1 MYHQR
6 VKIFAIVVAVV
17 LAVCIIRMA
26 RMQLVPDPQLN
37 EKIEQFRLQQTNTL
51 ETARGRILDRNG
63 NVLAQDVPGFE
74 LHISYKLSC
83 IADER
88 VRKAKLLLVAG
99 QDDAEE
105 RLHEVEQQLESQ
117 SAHLEQIIEKLSLF
131 GLDWAEIRARIDTIN
146 NRIWNLRRHLAWKRN
161 YPDYNDFASAQ
172 PDLNTR
178 LLLTA
183 KVDVAEMHQ
192 SYPLL
197 DLRTEQDVFDAQ
209 FEFADAEGISIVPE
223 NHRVYPFG
231 DAACQIIGWVRPAQ
245 QGGLFSDDPLQ
256 SYTEGEVAGYS
267 GVEYVCES
275 ILRGRRGE
283 EVYDI
288 DKELVDRTETQVGE
302 DVRLSIDVV
311 LQKQI
316 QEYIAD
322 CSVNSNCD
330 RGIAVVVIGVAD
342 GDVLAMVSMPV
353 FNLNDI
359 RYDYRKIA
367 GGANKPLWNRTI
379 EQHYPPGSA
388 AKPLILIAGL
398 EGHKITPGEVI
409 ECPAE
414 KAPQYWPSCWI
425 YNQYRSGHSLS
436 WTNNARNAI
445 RGSCNIYFSRLANR
459 LDPADL
465 QKWLFKFGYGHK
477 FSLEPAEV
485 LEEFPD
491 RRFRQITGYISS
503 TNPEKSPDTL
513 ADVPGLKK
521 SDLRWFGIGQGNFR
535 VTPLQVANAMAAIA
549 RKGLYK
555 QPRLIIGQEN
565 PPSESVS
572 LDISPQTLSVIYDGM
587 KAVICESGGTANK
600 EFEPMLD
607 YFRLCDVTIYGKT
620 GSTQAPK
627 NAWFAGFAKD
637 SKGRGISIAVVV
649 EGGEHGSSDA
659 APLARDII
667 DFCIQAGYL
676 GKSLDIVE

>member
-1 MYHQR
+1 MG
-6 VKIFAIVVAVV
+6 
-17 LAVCIIRMA
+17 
-26 RMQLVPDPQLN
+26 RMQLVPDPKLN
-37 EKIEQFRLQQTNTL
+37 EKIEQFRLQQTKIL

-74 LHISYKLSC
+74 LHISYELSS

-88 VRKAKLLLVAG
+88 VRKAELLLAAK

-105 RLHEVEQQLESQ
+105 KLHEVEQQLESQ
-117 SAHLEQIIEKLSLF
+117 RIHLEQIIERLSQF
-131 GLDWAEIRARIDTIN
+131 GPDWPEIKSRIDTIN
-146 NRIWNLRRHLAWKRN
+146 NRIWNLRQHLAWKRN
-161 YPDYNDFASAQ
+161 YPDSNDFAFAQ
-172 PDLNTR
+172 PDPNTR

-197 DLRTEQDVFDAQ
+197 DLQTEQDVFDAQ
-209 FEFADAEGISIVPE
+209 FEFADVEGVSIVPE
-223 NHRVYPFG
+223 NHRVYPFD
-231 DAACQIIGWVRPAQ
+231 DAACQVIGWVRPAR
-245 QGGLFSDDPLQ
+245 QGGLFTDEPLL
-256 SYTEGEVAGYS
+256 SYEQGEVAGYN

-288 DKELVDRTETQVGE
+288 DKELVDRTETQVGK

-316 QEYIAD
+316 QEYLAD
-322 CSVNSNCD
+322 CSANSNCD
-330 RGIAVVVIGVAD
+330 TGMVVVVIDVAD
-342 GDVLAMVSMPV
+342 GDILAMVSMPV
-353 FNLNDI
+353 FDLNRI
-359 RYDYRKIA
+359 RYDYEKIVA
-367 GGANKPLWNRTI
+367 QANMPLLDRTI
-379 EQHYPPGSA
+379 ESHYPPGSA

-398 EGHKITPGEVI
+398 EEHKITPDEVI
-409 ECPAE
+409 ECPAQ

-425 YNQYRSGHSLS
+425 YNEYKTGHSLF

-459 LDPADL
+459 LDPDDL
-465 QKWLFKFGYGHK
+465 QKWLFSFGYGHK
-477 FSLEPAEV
+477 FSLEPDEV
-485 LEEFPD
+485 LKEYPG
-491 RRFRQITGYISS
+491 RRFKQIPGYISS
-503 TNPEKSPDTL
+503 TIPKKSPDTL
-513 ADVPGLKK
+513 ADVPDLKK

-555 QPRLIIGQEN
+555 QPRLIISQDS

-587 KAVICESGGTANK
+587 KAVVSESHGTANK

-607 YFRLCDVTIYGKT
+607 YFKLCDVTIYGKT
-620 GSTQAPK
+620 GSTQAPEH
-627 NAWFAGFAKD
+627 AWFAGFAKD
-637 SKGRGISIAVVV
+637 SNGRAISIAVVV

-667 DFCIQAGYL
+667 DFCIQVGYL
-676 GKSLDIVE
+676 GKPIEYPTEETE

>member
-1 MYHQR
+1 
-6 VKIFAIVVAVV
+6 
-17 LAVCIIRMA
+17 LC
-26 RMQLVPDPQLN
+26 
-37 EKIEQFRLQQTNTL
+37 
-51 ETARGRILDRNG
+51 
-63 NVLAQDVPGFE
+63 
-74 LHISYKLSC
+74 S

-88 VRKAKLLLVAG
+88 VQKAKLLSAVRR
-99 QDDAEE
+99 DDAEQE
-105 RLHEVEQQLESQ
+105 LAEVEKQIESQ
-117 SAHLEQIIEKLSLF
+117 TAHLEQVIERLAFF
-131 GLDWAEIRARIDTIN
+131 GPSVAEVGTRLETIN

-161 YPDYNDFASAQ
+161 YPDSNDFAAAQ
-172 PDLNTR
+172 PDPNMR

-183 KVDVAEMHQ
+183 KVDVAEMHKD
-192 SYPLL
+192 YPLL
-197 DLRTEQDVFDAQ
+197 DLQTDQDVFDAQ
-209 FEFADAEGISIVPE
+209 IEFADVDGISIVPE

-231 DAACQIIGWVRPAQ
+231 DAACQIIGWVRPEQESEFFA
-245 QGGLFSDDPLQ
+245 DDPLL
-256 SYTEGEVAGYS
+256 SYTAGELTGYS
-267 GVEYVCES
+267 GVEYVCEA

-288 DKELVDRTETQVGE
+288 DKELVDRTETQVGG
-302 DVRLSIDVV
+302 DVKLTIDIT

-316 QEYIAD
+316 QEYLSD
-322 CSVNSNCD
+322 CSINSNCD
-330 RGIAVVVIGVAD
+330 KGIAVVVIDVAD
-342 GDVLAMVSMPV
+342 GDILAMVSMPV
-353 FNLNDI
+353 FDLNNI
-359 RYDYRKIA
+359 RYDYPRIA
-367 GGANKPLWNRTI
+367 GQANKPLRNRTV

-398 EGHKITPGEVI
+398 EEHKITPGEVI

-425 YNQYRSGHSLS
+425 FNQYRTGHSLA

-465 QKWLFKFGYGHK
+465 QKWLFEFGYGHE

-485 LEEFPD
+485 LKESPG
-491 RRFRQITGYISS
+491 RRFKQIPGYISS
-503 TNPEKSPDTL
+503 TIPDNSPQTL
-513 ADVPGLKK
+513 ADVPALKK

-535 VTPLQVANAMAAIA
+535 VTPLQVANAMAVIA

-555 QPRLIIGQEN
+555 QPRLVISQKN
-565 PPSESVS
+565 PPSESIS
-572 LDISPQTLSVIYDGM
+572 LDISPDTLSVIYDGM
-587 KAVICESGGTANK
+587 KAVITESGGTANK

-607 YFRLCDVTIYGKT
+607 YFKLCDVTIYGKT

-627 NAWFAGFAKD
+627 HAWFAGFAKD
-637 SKGRGISIAVVV
+637 SRGRAISIAVVV

-659 APLARDII
+659 APLARDIV

-676 GKSLDIVE
+676 GQYYDVTESE